1 VFKVVFVR
9 RSCTIFHCQGKK
21 LSAVD
26 GEEAVVSTE
35 KLARGMTNDL
45 ILPVLYFLLDAI
57 LDVFCMQVTALPSQK
72 ENWVTKNPVAL
83 QYNAPNET

>member
-45 ILPVLYFLLDAI
+45 ILHVLSGPSLGVCRMGDDAGPLI
-57 LDVFCMQVTALPSQK
+57 LIGLQVYSTTHIAKPSR
-72 ENWVTKNPVAL
+72 
-83 QYNAPNET
+83 